1 MRHYM
6 MILIAFAAALTASCS
21 ARAIPSCIEVAPPEI
36 HITSQKTVIERQIVG
51 DYRELEKDAWIISSV
66 RTNLYAPGSDRD
78 RELFE
83 SMAARDANSE
93 KIRAY
98 KDEGALGEGGDG
110 YLHYIGTPRYQE
122 DARRK
127 KQLADVIQQENQA
140 RKAIFRRLLVR
151 AGKASPS
158 DGDIGAF
165 GRRFAEEQR
174 AFAKE
179 KDYIQ
184 DNTGKWVRK

>member
-66 RTNLYAPGSDRD
+66 RTNLYAPGGDRD

-93 KIRAY
+93 KIRSF
-98 KDEGALGEGGDG
+98 KDEGAVGEGGDG

-127 KQLADVIQQENQA
+127 KHLADVIQQENLA
-140 RKAIFRRLLVR
+140 RKVIFRRLLVR